1 LESLKQFSSL
11 ALNLVSVSI
20 WYVFTSSSCFV
31 LFRIKKK
38 LQKKKKLNAI
48 NIEKRKIKKGK
59 ENCECKIL
67 QEKNLGSLSYESCK
81 EI

>member
-31 LFRIKKK
+31 LLKKK
-38 LQKKKKLNAI
+38 KNTKKKLNAI
-48 NIEKRKIKKGK
+48 NIEKRNIIKGK